1 MKLIYKNSPE
11 DGWKNKS
18 AVIEDVINPLWAFIE
33 KNNFQGSHVSSEE
46 SLREIILK
54 RWSLQIDDVKHAFN
68 AKDVKT
74 SKSKMSK

>member
-1 MKLIYKNSPE
+1 MRLIYKNSPE

-18 AVIEDVINPLWAFIE
+18 AVIDDVINPLWDFIE

-68 AKDVKT
+68 AKVSKNNKT
-74 SKSKMSK
+74 KMIK